1 MATVGTRDLKQNPLA
16 VVRRVLETGEPL
28 EVTTHGHPTGVAL
41 VPAAPTPRRW
51 VHGAEL
57 TRITP
62 MSPDE
67 ARRFRDD
74 LSALEHDDEL
84 VDPWGKPA

>member
-41 VPAAPTPRRW
+41 VPAAAAPRRW
-51 VHGAEL
+51 VRGADL

-62 MSPDE
+62 MSGGE
-67 ARRFRDD
+67 AERLHED
-74 LSALEHDDEL
+74 LAGIDDDEP
-84 VDPWGKPA
+84 VDPWGAPA

>member
-41 VPAAPTPRRW
+41 VPATATPRRW
-51 VHGAEL
+51 VRGSDL

-62 MSPDE
+62 
-67 ARRFRDD
+67 
-74 LSALEHDDEL
+74 LSADESRRLLQDLAEVEHDEPA
-84 VDPWGKPA
+84 DPWGTPA